1 MVIETSIG
9 SYLQNLRKE
18 RKMSL
23 RDVANH
29 IGIDVSMLS
38 KIEHGERF
46 VQSHMLEGIS
56 ELFNLSLKN
65 LHIAFLKQKID
76 NDLSSFP
83 YAHEAIEEWLRSN
96 KNKKSN
102 NEKA

>member
-38 KIEHGERF
+38 KIEHGERQL
-46 VQSHMLEGIS
+46 QSHMLKPIS
-56 ELFNLSLKN
+56 NLFNIDFKDFQIRYLNQKMEQEFGGQPYLKESLK
-65 LHIAFLKQKID
+65 IYLKKI
-76 NDLSSFP
+76 
-83 YAHEAIEEWLRSN
+83 EAL
-96 KNKKSN
+96 
-102 NEKA
+102 

>member
-23 RDVANH
+23 RDVADH

-38 KIEHGERF
+38 KIEHGERQL
-46 VQSHMLEGIS
+46 QSHMLKPIS
-56 ELFNLSLKN
+56 NLFNIDFKDFQIRYLNQKMEQEFGGQPYLKESLK
-65 LHIAFLKQKID
+65 IYLKKI
-76 NDLSSFP
+76 
-83 YAHEAIEEWLRSN
+83 EAL
-96 KNKKSN
+96 
-102 NEKA
+102 

>member
-1 MVIETSIG
+1 MIIETSIG

-38 KIEHGERF
+38 KIEHGERQL
-46 VQSHMLEGIS
+46 QSHMLKPIS
-56 ELFNLSLKN
+56 NLFNIDFKDFQIRYLNQKMEQEFGGQPYLKESLK
-65 LHIAFLKQKID
+65 IYLKKI
-76 NDLSSFP
+76 
-83 YAHEAIEEWLRSN
+83 EAL
-96 KNKKSN
+96 
-102 NEKA
+102 

>member
-38 KIEHGERF
+38 KIEHGERQL
-46 VQSHMLEGIS
+46 QSHMLKPIS
-56 ELFNLSLKN
+56 NLFKIDFKDFQIRYLNQKMEQEFGGQPYLKESLK
-65 LHIAFLKQKID
+65 IYLKKI
-76 NDLSSFP
+76 
-83 YAHEAIEEWLRSN
+83 EAL
-96 KNKKSN
+96 
-102 NEKA
+102 

>member
-1 MVIETSIG
+1 MVIETGIG

-38 KIEHGERF
+38 KIEHGERQL
-46 VQSHMLEGIS
+46 QSHMLKPIS
-56 ELFNLSLKN
+56 NLFNIDFKDFQIRYLNQKMEQEFGGQPYLKESLK
-65 LHIAFLKQKID
+65 IYLKKI
-76 NDLSSFP
+76 
-83 YAHEAIEEWLRSN
+83 EAL
-96 KNKKSN
+96 
-102 NEKA
+102 